1 MEQNKENQKQ
11 IVEAVIF
18 LSGGSVTRKELLK
31 KINIKAT
38 VLEEIIIEL
47 KDDYQNRGICLSDDK
62 NSIGFYTNPI
72 ISEKL
77 QIIDSEE
84 MTGPLSKSAKETL
97 TTIAYCSPI
106 KKIDIDFIRGVNTQF
121 ILKRL
126 LLRGLIQ
133 KIDTKNSTFSVTL
146 DFLSNMGIDSIEKLP
161 NYEQIRFKMQ
171 ESLEEIKKI
180 INNDD

>member
-1 MEQNKENQKQ
+1 M
-11 IVEAVIF
+11 IF
-18 LSGGSVTRKELLK
+18 LSGGCVTRKELLK
-31 KINIKAT
+31 KTNVKAT
-38 VLEEIIIEL
+38 ELEEIIVEL
-47 KDDYQNRGICLSDDK
+47 KEDYQDRGICLSDDK
-62 NSIGFYTNPI
+62 NSVGFYTNPI

-133 KIDTKNSTFSVTL
+133 KYT
-146 DFLSNMGIDSIEKLP
+146 
-161 NYEQIRFKMQ
+161 
-171 ESLEEIKKI
+171 I
-180 INNDD
+180 IPTPLV